1 MEWRREGSEMGW
13 IVGDGDW
20 REGLEMIWMVGDGD
34 GDGDET
40 ERGFRDEK
48 RKERRRYDGR

>member
-1 MEWRREGSEMGW
+1 MGW

-34 GDGDET
+34 GDET

-48 RKERRRYDGR
+48 RKERRS